1 MSLWLVR
8 ARTIIHKEVKKK
20 IKKEQEKVEKE
31 LDDYW
36 GGVSEKE
43 KCPNCGKL
51 VKKLDEENGVCKSC
65 LKYYDG

>member
-31 LDDYW
+31 LDDY
-36 GGVSEKE
+36 
-43 KCPNCGKL
+43 
-51 VKKLDEENGVCKSC
+51 
-65 LKYYDG
+65 